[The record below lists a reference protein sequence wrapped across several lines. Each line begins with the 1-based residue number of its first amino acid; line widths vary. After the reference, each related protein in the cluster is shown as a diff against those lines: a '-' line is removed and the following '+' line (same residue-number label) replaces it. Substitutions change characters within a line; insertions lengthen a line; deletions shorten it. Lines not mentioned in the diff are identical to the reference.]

1 MSIQIQ
7 NIVLQAP
14 VVLAPMSGVT
24 DRPFRQLVRRWG
36 VGLVVTEMIASAAMI
51 HAHRQELR
59 KLSDDDASEFPLA
72 VQLAGWDPEMM
83 RQAAR
88 LCCDRGAAIIDINMG
103 CPAKK
108 VVNRLSGSALM
119 RDEAEA
125 ARIIEAVVA
134 GAGNVPVTLKMRTG
148 WDEQHRNAP
157 SIARTAED
165 LGVTLITVH
174 GRSRAQKFSGRAD
187 WGFIAEV
194 KQAVSV
200 PVIAN
205 GDIDSPQKAARVISY
220 TRADGVMIGRA
231 AQGNP
236 WLFNETE
243 HYLETGVNKSV
254 TSLPV
259 KAKIIQSHLKKMH
272 SFYGKV
278 KGVWYA
284 RKHVAGYVNG
294 LPSAKEFMLRFNASE
309 SSQEQLELLEHY
321 FDYLSGQGEGAIA
334 A

>member
-7 NIVLQAP
+7 NIALQAP

-157 SIARTAED
+157 SIAKTAED

-205 GDIDSPQKAARVISY
+205 GDIETLEDVAACLRQSK
-220 TRADGVMIGRA
+220 ADGVMIGRGAYGRPWFPAQVA
-231 AQGNP
+231 AFLATGERRP
-236 WLFNETE
+236 DPDLATKRRTMDHHIRDMLH
-243 HYLETGVNKSV
+243 HYGRAHGLRLARKHMG
-254 TSLPV
+254 
-259 KAKIIQSHLKKMH
+259 
-272 SFYGKV
+272 
-278 KGVWYA
+278 WYA
-284 RKHVAGYVNG
+284 RGIPNAAAFREVINNTMDETVVFDA
-294 LPSAKEFMLRFNASE
+294 LERFLGADAQSE
-309 SSQEQLELLEHY
+309 
-321 FDYLSGQGEGAIA
+321 A

>member
-7 NIVLQAP
+7 NIALQAP

-36 VGLVVTEMIASAAMI
+36 VGLVVTEMIASTAMI

-157 SIARTAED
+157 SIAKTAED

-205 GDIDSPQKAARVISY
+205 GDIETLEDVAACLRQSK
-220 TRADGVMIGRA
+220 ADGVMIGRGAYGRPWFPAQVA
-231 AQGNP
+231 AFLATGERRRDP
-236 WLFNETE
+236 DLATKRRTMDHHIRDMLH
-243 HYLETGVNKSV
+243 HYGRAHGLRLARKHMG
-254 TSLPV
+254 
-259 KAKIIQSHLKKMH
+259 
-272 SFYGKV
+272 
-278 KGVWYA
+278 WYA
-284 RKHVAGYVNG
+284 RGIPNAAAFREVINNTMDETVVFDA
-294 LPSAKEFMLRFNASE
+294 LERFLGADAQSE
-309 SSQEQLELLEHY
+309 
-321 FDYLSGQGEGAIA
+321 A

>member
-7 NIVLQAP
+7 NIALQAP

-157 SIARTAED
+157 SIAKTAED

-205 GDIDSPQKAARVISY
+205 GDIETLEDVAACLRQSK
-220 TRADGVMIGRA
+220 ADGVMIGRGAYGRPWFPAQVA
-231 AQGNP
+231 AFLATGERRLDP
-236 WLFNETE
+236 DLATKRRTMDHHIRDMLH
-243 HYLETGVNKSV
+243 HYGRAHGLRLARKHMG
-254 TSLPV
+254 
-259 KAKIIQSHLKKMH
+259 
-272 SFYGKV
+272 
-278 KGVWYA
+278 WYA
-284 RKHVAGYVNG
+284 RGIPNAAAFREVINNTMDETVVFDA
-294 LPSAKEFMLRFNASE
+294 LERFLGADAQSE
-309 SSQEQLELLEHY
+309 
-321 FDYLSGQGEGAIA
+321 A